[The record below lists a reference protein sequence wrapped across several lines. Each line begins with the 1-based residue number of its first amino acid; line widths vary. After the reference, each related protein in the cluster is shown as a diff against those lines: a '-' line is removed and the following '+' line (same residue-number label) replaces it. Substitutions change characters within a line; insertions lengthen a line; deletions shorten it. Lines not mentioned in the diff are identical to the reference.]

1 MRTDVTGRV
10 QNMSLAASKP
20 LLPLYEAVVNSIQAI
35 QDAEEKSGSIVIE
48 ILRDD
53 KHLFREH
60 EQSFGEIV
68 GFEVLD
74 NGIGFDEENYSAFVT
89 SDTRY
94 KAQRGGRG
102 IGRFLW
108 LVAFERV
115 EVKSHFMIDGKMK
128 CRSFEFFADEEGVH
142 NMSVIN
148 SNQTNR
154 LTSVRLSAFKAKYQQ
169 QCPKKI
175 ETIAMHLTEHCLE
188 YFIRP
193 DCPEI
198 ILREHKTGELLNLN
212 ERFEHEIAG
221 QSTRDQVAVDGE
233 DFDVLHVRLYS
244 SHVKDHQLHFCAD
257 SRVVNSE
264 KLLGRLPN
272 LARRIQDQDGR
283 DFIYAVY
290 VDGKLLNESVNA
302 ERTDFSISEDDT
314 ELLIKTITW
323 QTIRTAVFESC
334 RNFLKPYTD
343 PIIKRKHN
351 RIETYVSTDGP
362 MYRPI
367 LKHIEDKI
375 DLIDPEINDDKLDLE
390 LYKAYHDLQIELRV
404 QGIKLLQQEVQDK
417 DWDEFNQQLQKY
429 FDRVGDINKS
439 DLARY
444 VCHRRAVLD
453 FLQKQL
459 GLTNDGKYRREE
471 RIHKIIFP
479 LRKTSDDVPFDGH
492 NLWVLNEELV
502 YHAFLAS
509 DKSLRTNPEITTQ
522 SRKEPDL
529 LVFDKVCAFTASGDS
544 PYAAITIVEFKRPMR
559 DDYKPD
565 DNPFIQVRQY
575 LEDIRDGKARTF
587 DGRDI
592 PVGKDIPFFCY
603 IVSDITPTLEQQAYD
618 FELTKTPDNQ
628 GFFGYKKRYNA
639 YVEVISYTKMVA
651 SAKKRNAALF
661 DKLALPARIGQ

>member
-1 MRTDVTGRV
+1 MRTDVMGRV
-10 QNMSLAASKP
+10 KNMSLAASKP

-35 QDAEEKSGSIVIE
+35 QDAEEKQGRIVIE

-53 KHLFREH
+53 SHLFSEH
-60 EQSFGEIV
+60 EPGLSDII
-68 GFEVLD
+68 GFEVMD
-74 NGIGFDEENYSAFVT
+74 NGIGFDEENYSAFDT
-89 SDTRY
+89 SDTTY

-115 EVKSHFMIDGKMK
+115 EVVSHFTLNGKLR
-128 CRSFEFFADEEGVH
+128 CRSFEFVPNEEGVRG
-142 NMSVIN
+142 MTVID

-154 LTSVRLSAFKAKYQQ
+154 STIIRLSDFRTKYKQ

-188 YFIRP
+188 YFIRS

-198 ILREHKTGELLNLN
+198 ILKEHNTGESLNLN
-212 ERFEHEIAG
+212 DRFEHEIAG
-221 QSTRDQVAVDGE
+221 QSTRDQVSVEDQ

-257 SRVVNSE
+257 SRVVRSE

-290 VDGKLLNESVNA
+290 VDGKLLDESVNA
-302 ERTDFSISEDDT
+302 ERTDFSISEDDD
-314 ELLIKTITW
+314 ELLTKTITW
-323 QTIRTAVFESC
+323 QAIRTAVFESC

-343 PIIKRKHN
+343 PILERKKK
-351 RIETYVSTDGP
+351 RIETYVATEGP

-367 LKHIEDKI
+367 LKYVADEI
-375 DLIDPEINDDKLDLE
+375 DLIDPEINDDALDLQ
-390 LYKAYHDLQIELRV
+390 LYQAYHDLQVELRV
-404 QGIKLLQQEVQDK
+404 QGGKLLQQEVR
-417 DWDEFNQQLQKY
+417 DEEWEEFSCQLQGY
-429 FDRVGDINKS
+429 FDKVGDINKS

-459 GLTNDGKYRREE
+459 GLGDDGKYRREE

-479 LRKTSDDVPFDGH
+479 LRKISDDVFFDEH

-509 DKSLRTNPEITTQ
+509 DKPLRTNPEVRTK

-529 LVFDKVCAFTASGDS
+529 LVFDKAYAFAAGGDP
-544 PYAAITIVEFKRPMR
+544 PYSAITIIEFKRPMR

-565 DNPFIQVRQY
+565 DNPFVQVREY
-575 LEDIRDGKARTF
+575 ITDIRDGKARTF

-592 PVGKDIPFFCY
+592 PVGKDVPFFCY
-603 IVSDITPTLEQQAYD
+603 LVSDITPTLEKLAYD
-618 FELTKTPDNQ
+618 FELTKTPNGQ
-628 GFFGYKKRYNA
+628 GFFGYKRQYNA
-639 YVEVISYTKMVA
+639 YFEVISYTQMVVD
-651 SAKKRNAALF
+651 AKKRNAAFF
-661 DKLALPARIGQ
+661 DKLALPIRIA